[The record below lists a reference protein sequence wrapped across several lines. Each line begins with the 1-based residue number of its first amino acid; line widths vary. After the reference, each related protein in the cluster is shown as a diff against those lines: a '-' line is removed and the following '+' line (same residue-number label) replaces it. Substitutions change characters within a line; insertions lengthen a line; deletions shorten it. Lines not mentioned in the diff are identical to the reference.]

1 MIINITNHNQVYKQ
15 GLDCWKTS
23 RPQLSHV
30 SGEYCNTPGAFLI
43 DIERIIALLPIE
55 ELMMHKPDLQKL
67 MALVPNFEDFE
78 ELIIKRLDCGG
89 RGTVSIVLTMVMV
102 ASMPVTSP
110 PPPP

>member
-1 MIINITNHNQVYKQ
+1 MIDGKHRVHNNQ
-15 GLDCWKTS
+15 
-23 RPQLSHV
+23 HV

-55 ELMMHKPDLQKL
+55 ELMMPKPDFQKL

-89 RGTVSIVLTMVMV
+89 RGTVSIVLTLVTM

-110 PPPP
+110 PPSP